1 MALGT
6 LARRLLLQ
14 FELAWVAKGCR
25 QHFIDLDQRQ
35 EDALIQSLVQ
45 HYYLGK
51 GKGDPRTSPDLKV
64 DFEDAI
70 YGTVIRNRA
79 TVIPWLNSIQPLA
92 GMRILEVGTGAG
104 GSIVPLAEQG
114 AYVVG
119 TDVDIESLAVAKER
133 LRIYGLND
141 RTEIHLTNATELR
154 TTFLGQ
160 RFDAVIFFA
169 SLEHMTLEER
179 WNALPAAWS
188 LLDRGGRLVIIET
201 PNRLWWYDGHTSEL
215 PFYNWLPDDV
225 AFRYRSHSQ
234 RKELNGLSL
243 GDDRDLMPFVRL
255 GRGASYHEFQI
266 ALPGVDLAEVES
278 CLRIWLRR
286 RSPMRLVHWYASGS
300 ASFARLLRHAVPGIH
315 PAFFEP
321 FLDFSLTKS

>member
-6 LARRLLLQ
+6 LTRRLLLQ
-14 FELAWVAKGCR
+14 YELAWIAKGCR
-25 QHFIDLDQRQ
+25 RHFINLDQRQ
-35 EDALIQSLVQ
+35 EDALIQALVQ

-51 GKGDPRTSPDLKV
+51 GRGDPRTSPDLKV

-119 TDVDIESLAVAKER
+119 TDVDVELLAVAKER
-133 LRIYGLND
+133 LRIYGLHD
-141 RTEIHLTNATELR
+141 RTEIHLTNAAELR
-154 TTFLGQ
+154 SAFAGQ

-225 AFRYRSHSQ
+225 AFRYRRHSQ
-234 RKELNGLSL
+234 RKELNRLSL
-243 GDDRDLMPFVRL
+243 DDGADLSPFVRL

-266 ALPGVDLAEVES
+266 ALPGVDLAQVES

-300 ASFARLLRHAVPGIH
+300 ASFARLLRHAAPGIH

-321 FLDFSLTKS
+321 FLDFSLTKP

>member
-1 MALGT
+1 MELGT

-14 FELAWVAKGCR
+14 FDLSWVARGCR

-35 EDALIQSLVQ
+35 EDALIQSLVE

-51 GKGDPRTSPDLKV
+51 GKGDPRSSPDLKV
-64 DFEDAI
+64 DFDDAI
-70 YGTVIRNRA
+70 YGTVMRNRA

-119 TDVDIESLAVAKER
+119 TDVDIQSLAVAKER

-141 RTEIHLTNATELR
+141 STELHLTNATELG
-154 TTFLGQ
+154 TTFRGQ
-160 RFDAVIFFA
+160 QFNAVIFFA

-179 WNALPAAWS
+179 WNGLPAAWS

-201 PNRLWWYDGHTSEL
+201 PNQLWWYRWSYFRVALLQLAARRRCL
-215 PFYNWLPDDV
+215 PLSKAQPTQGTEWARRRRSV
-225 AFRYRSHSQ
+225 AFRAPRPRS
-234 RKELNGLSL
+234 K
-243 GDDRDLMPFVRL
+243 
-255 GRGASYHEFQI
+255 
-266 ALPGVDLAEVES
+266 LPRVPNS
-278 CLRIWLRR
+278 
-286 RSPMRLVHWYASGS
+286 ASGGRS
-300 ASFARLLRHAVPGIH
+300 RAG
-315 PAFFEP
+315 
-321 FLDFSLTKS
+321 

>member
-1 MALGT
+1 MLV
-6 LARRLLLQ
+6 Q

-25 QHFIDLDQRQ
+25 RHFIDLDQHQ

-51 GKGDPRTSPDLKV
+51 GKGDPRTSPDLKI
-64 DFEDAI
+64 DFEDAT

-79 TVIPWLNSIQPLA
+79 TVIPWLNSIQPL
-92 GMRILEVGTGAG
+92 GRMRILEVGTGVGA
-104 GSIVPLAEQG
+104 SIVPLAEQG

-119 TDVDIESLAVAKER
+119 TDVDIESLAVAKKR
-133 LRIYGLND
+133 LQIYGLND
-141 RTEIHLTNATELR
+141 STEIHLTNATELG
-154 TTFLGQ
+154 TTFPGQ

-179 WNALPAAWS
+179 WKALPAAWS

-201 PNRLWWYDGHTSEL
+201 PNRLWWYDSHTSEL

-225 AFRYRSHSQ
+225 AFRYRKHSR

-243 GDDRDLMPFVRL
+243 DDGGDPLPFVRL

-266 ALPGVDLAEVES
+266 ALPGVDLAQVES

-286 RSPMRLVHWYASGS
+286 RSPMRLVHWHVSGG
-300 ASFARLLRHAVPGIH
+300 ASFARLLRHAAPGIH

-321 FLDFSLTKS
+321 YLDFSLMKS